1 LVDLNS
7 EDEKMSAVQAQATE
21 QIGQNAKYFEEL
33 EVGTQWLSPRRTITE
48 ADIVMFAAIT
58 GDHNP
63 VHTDEEFAKST
74 VFGGRILHG
83 PAAFAIATGLESR
96 LGIKE
101 GTAIAFL
108 GMTWDMRGPVKI
120 GDTIYV
126 REKVT
131 SKRETKKPTTG
142 IVNFYVAIEN
152 QRGEVV
158 QEGEWK
164 VMMKRDPR
172 ATSV

>member
-1 LVDLNS
+1 MMN
-7 EDEKMSAVQAQATE
+7 QASTTE
-21 QIGQNAKYFEEL
+21 AGIGQNAKFYDEL
-33 EVGTQWLSPRRTITE
+33 DIGMTWESPRRTISE
-48 ADIVMFAAIT
+48 ADIVMFSALT

-63 VHTDEEFAKST
+63 IHTDEEFAKTT

-83 PAAFAIATGLESR
+83 PAIFAIATGLESR

-120 GDTIYV
+120 GDTIHV
-126 REKVT
+126 KEAVV
-131 SKRETKKPTTG
+131 SKRETKKPTNG
-142 IVNFYVAIEN
+142 IVNFNVQVVN
-152 QRGEVV
+152 QRGDVV

-164 VMMKRDPR
+164 VMMHRNVSI
-172 ATSV
+172 A

>member
-1 LVDLNS
+1 
-7 EDEKMSAVQAQATE
+7 MSAA
-21 QIGQNAKYFEEL
+21 IGQNAKFYDEL
-33 EVGTQWLSPRRTITE
+33 DVGTEWESPRRTITE

-63 VHTDEEFAKST
+63 VHTDEEFAKNT

-101 GTAIAFL
+101 GTAVAFL

-120 GDTIYV
+120 GDTIHVY
-126 REKVT
+126 EKVT
-131 SKRETKKPTTG
+131 GKRETKKPSVG
-142 IVNFYVAIEN
+142 IVNFYVAIRN
-152 QRGEVV
+152 QRNEVV

-164 VMMKRDPR
+164 VMMHRR
-172 ATSV
+172 QEEAAA